1 MPVKIKNSKSWFK
14 ERFSRFR
21 PVVFLKKNLPFFIFI
36 ILISLSFVLG
46 LWNIKRYEVFN
57 QNGEDLDDKI
67 ENLIVEN
74 LHRNITG
81 KNFFSIYSKDI
92 EKDLERGI
100 SYIKSAR
107 VMKIVPNKLE
117 VFVDTYQPRSLILDN
132 NGQCKLLSQ
141 TGVVLERVC
150 EDSEDTATCCVE
162 YTSDTKYYIF
172 KSDEAETAKLSGG
185 KEQLLVMKVI
195 SNVVKVVESF
205 GFNIREI
212 VLEEKV
218 LHITDIDG
226 KTHIFTLSD
235 SIDTQLAR
243 YFVVMGKVK
252 GEGMEFSSIDVRF
265 ERPVVK
271 N

>member
-1 MPVKIKNSKSWFK
+1 MPIKIKNSKSWFR
-14 ERFSRFR
+14 ERLTRFK
-21 PVVFLKKNLPFFIFI
+21 PFIFLKKNLPFFIFI
-36 ILISLSFVLG
+36 SLFSLSLIFG
-46 LWNIKRYEVFN
+46 IWNIKRYEILDN
-57 QNGEDLDDKI
+57 NGEKLDSEI
-67 ENLIVEN
+67 EALISQYLEKNVTQ
-74 LHRNITG
+74 R
-81 KNFFSIYSKDI
+81 NFFAVYSKDI
-92 EKDLERGI
+92 EDNLQMSV
-100 SYIKSAR
+100 SYVKSA
-107 VMKIVPNKLE
+107 KIGKVAPNKLE
-117 VFVDTYQPRSLILDN
+117 VFVDLYHPKAVLFDTD
-132 NGQCKLLSQ
+132 GHCKLLSA
-141 TGVVLERVC
+141 TGIVLDELC
-150 EDSEDTATCCVE
+150 KDTKDPALCCAE